1 MEDHVNRVTWITM
14 NLIPSFFILI
24 MKKIWRTTL
33 KIIVLLLIV
42 WIIAAQSC
50 NEMRVDD
57 KTATENFK
65 KDGIVLSIHNE
76 KINGNSL
83 HYVST
88 GSDTLP
94 VLVFVHGS
102 PGSWNAFENYLKDS
116 ELLRRFYIIS
126 IDRPGFGYSDYGD
139 AQHMNRQAE
148 IISPLLHKLKN
159 NKQMF
164 IVGHSLGGPLIV
176 ELACRNP
183 GLIDALVLLAGSVDP
198 LAEKKEGWRPVISYS
213 PLRYLVPAFLRPSN
227 DELMYFK
234 KDVLEMP
241 QMLSQ
246 VRCRVFILHG
256 NHDSLV
262 PYFNALYAKEKLV
275 NAASVELITLQG
287 ADHFIPWSNYGD
299 IKKVLLRLNE

>member
-33 KIIVLLLIV
+33 KLIVLLLIV

-139 AQHMNRQAE
+139 AQHMNAQDDEIGRAVEQPVQLFEKSVHVASRRKGRRVAPHVRSAAE
-148 IISPLLHKLKN
+148 IRH
-159 NKQMF
+159 Q
-164 IVGHSLGGPLIV
+164 
-176 ELACRNP
+176 
-183 GLIDALVLLAGSVDP
+183 
-198 LAEKKEGWRPVISYS
+198 
-213 PLRYLVPAFLRPSN
+213 
-227 DELMYFK
+227 
-234 KDVLEMP
+234 
-241 QMLSQ
+241 
-246 VRCRVFILHG
+246 
-256 NHDSLV
+256 
-262 PYFNALYAKEKLV
+262 
-275 NAASVELITLQG
+275 
-287 ADHFIPWSNYGD
+287 
-299 IKKVLLRLNE
+299 